1 MIAPAQQSNLQNQLN
16 NDFQQLLQDLK
27 TTEKLLSLENYR
39 TVTLEQLN
47 NYLRNNPIENNHF
60 GLLSHFYI
68 DYEINRL
75 VPARMVV
82 YGKEI
87 VVAKIAE
94 LVGDWIKWTPN
105 IGGRGTTSQGAFILG
120 ANRDV
125 RMPDVAY
132 TPKNINRSL
141 NEKQKWTYQGET
153 FAPTFVVEVDTLI
166 GSGSQRNNLDIKM
179 KQDYFP
185 NVSQKLTIG
194 YFVRL
199 GD

>member
-1 MIAPAQQSNLQNQLN
+1 MYCKCFLHIDYHFFWCFSVSKISNSKSIENSIYMIAPAQQSNLQNQLN

-87 VVAKIAE
+87 V
-94 LVGDWIKWTPN
+94 
-105 IGGRGTTSQGAFILG
+105 AF
-120 ANRDV
+120 
-125 RMPDVAY
+125 
-132 TPKNINRSL
+132 
-141 NEKQKWTYQGET
+141 
-153 FAPTFVVEVDTLI
+153 
-166 GSGSQRNNLDIKM
+166 
-179 KQDYFP
+179 
-185 NVSQKLTIG
+185 
-194 YFVRL
+194 
-199 GD
+199 